1 MFEVPAG
8 GRRFRALEL
17 LVKQKRLAKVAP
29 VPCVVRDRDGA
40 ILPEEVSLAENI
52 ERAPLHPL
60 DQFRA
65 FHDMLTKGMTEE
77 EIAAAFFVPVN
88 VVKQRLRLATVS
100 PVLHDV
106 YADDGMTLE
115 QLMAFTVSEDQ
126 ERQTQVWDAIKDAW
140 SKEPYQI
147 RRMLTETTVRASD
160 KRAVFLGIEAY
171 EAAGGT
177 VMRDLFQADDG
188 GWLQD
193 VGLLDRLVADK
204 LKAEAEVIAAEGWK
218 WIEVAVS
225 FPYDAVRG
233 LHEVSGTPIDL
244 SAEEQATIEA
254 LTAEQVRLEA
264 EYQDADELPDEVD
277 ERMGEIETAL
287 AAFDDRPEHFD
298 PADIAIAG
306 VFVSIDANGSLSVD
320 RGFVRPE
327 DVPQVRTDGE
337 EVSETDIES
346 AGTPSPSVQRA
357 VITIGGQPAES
368 DDDDEDDGIKPLPE
382 RLIVELT
389 AYRTLA
395 LRNAVAE
402 DPHIAMTA
410 LLHKLV
416 SDNFMTR
423 MYTGAMEAGV
433 KHIFFP
439 VQDEAL
445 KDSPSARAVQE
456 RHDAWASDIP
466 KDDDALW
473 DWLAGLNDASRMAL
487 LAHCVSYGV
496 NALYE
501 RPKALFRKAASP
513 AARFP
518 ALSKIAGLLPTHT
531 RRSEE
536 SQALQ
541 QFSTPVPLG
550 LAAVAAASIAAGD
563 IVLEPSAGTG
573 LLAILSEISGGT
585 LLLNEL
591 AETRADLLAALF
603 PAVAVTRFDAAQID
617 DHLAPG
623 AVPSVVLMNPPFSAM
638 ANVSGRMADAAYRHV
653 SSALARLADG
663 GRLVVITGANFS
675 PDHPAWAAAFVRLQE
690 RGRIVF
696 TAAVD
701 GSVYSKHGTTIDTRL
716 TVIDKVP
723 ADDRAAFPP
732 SPGIAPDV
740 DTLLSWI
747 TTQVPPRPTAALPP
761 AAALAPSATPS
772 TVRGY
777 RARTTVARPAAP
789 ASIEPEG
796 VELAYETVDWTP
808 AEDGRITDAIYEEY
822 GLQAIRIPGAQ
833 THPTKLVQ
841 SVAMASVAPP
851 RPSYRPRLPANIVT
865 DGLLSDAQLE
875 TIIYAGEAHSDF
887 LAGSWTL
894 DETFDVVSSAPDDAP
909 NAVRFRR
916 GFMLGDGT
924 GAGKGRQSAGIIL
937 DNWMQGRRKA
947 VWISKSDKLLEDA
960 QRDWSALG
968 MERLLVTP
976 LSRFPQGKDI
986 TLSQAVLFTTYAT
999 LPAHVGGITTGS
1011 TAAMLWRESIERAF

>member
-1 MFEVPAG
+1 MATAVQKIVLSSSRDIPFNKLVLSQSNVRRVKAGVSIEDLAASIARRGLIQSLSVFPVVDAEGNETGMFEVPAG

-17 LVKQKRLAKVAP
+17 LVKQKRLAKIAP
-29 VPCVVRDRDGA
+29 VPCVVRDHDGA

-52 ERAPLHPL
+52 ERAALHPL

-100 PVLHDV
+100 PVLHEV

-115 QLMAFTVSEDQ
+115 QLMAFTVSQDH
-126 ERQTQVWDAIKDAW
+126 ERQVHVWDAIKDAW

-171 EAAGGT
+171 EAAGGI
-177 VMRDLFQADDG
+177 VMHDLFQADDG

-298 PADIAIAG
+298 PTDIAIAG

-337 EVSETDIES
+337 EGSEKEIES
-346 AGTPSPSVQRA
+346 DDTASPLVQRA
-357 VITIGGQPAES
+357 VITISGQPVEPE
-368 DDDDEDDGIKPLPE
+368 DDEDDSIKPLPE
-382 RLIVELT
+382 RLVIELT

-402 DPHIAMTA
+402 NPHIAMTA

-439 VQDEAL
+439 VQDETL

-456 RHDAWASDIP
+456 RHDAWAADIP

-473 DWLAGLNDASRMAL
+473 DWLAGLDDASRMAL

-501 RPKALFRKAASP
+501 RPNP
-513 AARFP
+513 
-518 ALSKIAGLLPTHT
+518 H
-531 RRSEE
+531 
-536 SQALQ
+536 
-541 QFSTPVPLG
+541 
-550 LAAVAAASIAAGD
+550 
-563 IVLEPSAGTG
+563 SAGGVSQHTLDMRLAQADRLTRATG
-573 LLAILSEISGGT
+573 LDLVEAGWRPTFGNYLNRVTKPRILKAVREGAGERAAQLIDHLKKSDMAKEAERLLTDSGWLPEPLRLAGVDG
-585 LLLNEL
+585 
-591 AETRADLLAALF
+591 D
-603 PAVAVTRFDAAQID
+603 PAVD
-617 DHLAPG
+617 
-623 AVPSVVLMNPPFSAM
+623 
-638 ANVSGRMADAAYRHV
+638 
-653 SSALARLADG
+653 ADG
-663 GRLVVITGANFS
+663 GSETEGA
-675 PDHPAWAAAFVRLQE
+675 E
-690 RGRIVF
+690 
-696 TAAVD
+696 
-701 GSVYSKHGTTIDTRL
+701 
-716 TVIDKVP
+716 
-723 ADDRAAFPP
+723 
-732 SPGIAPDV
+732 
-740 DTLLSWI
+740 
-747 TTQVPPRPTAALPP
+747 LP
-761 AAALAPSATPS
+761 
-772 TVRGY
+772 
-777 RARTTVARPAAP
+777 
-789 ASIEPEG
+789 
-796 VELAYETVDWTP
+796 
-808 AEDGRITDAIYEEY
+808 
-822 GLQAIRIPGAQ
+822 
-833 THPTKLVQ
+833 
-841 SVAMASVAPP
+841 
-851 RPSYRPRLPANIVT
+851 
-865 DGLLSDAQLE
+865 
-875 TIIYAGEAHSDF
+875 DF
-887 LAGSWTL
+887 LSA
-894 DETFDVVSSAPDDAP
+894 DEETETPPD
-909 NAVRFRR
+909 
-916 GFMLGDGT
+916 
-924 GAGKGRQSAGIIL
+924 S
-937 DNWMQGRRKA
+937 
-947 VWISKSDKLLEDA
+947 ED
-960 QRDWSALG
+960 D
-968 MERLLVTP
+968 ERHLV
-976 LSRFPQGKDI
+976 
-986 TLSQAVLFTTYAT
+986 
-999 LPAHVGGITTGS
+999 
-1011 TAAMLWRESIERAF
+1011 AAE